1 MAEGEGIYDDWGG
14 LDYHVSVEGSDVRIA
29 MSTDSSSALRL
40 QGFSPILQGELRMLY
55 NLCLAMWRGM
65 TTGMALTRI
74 SRRI

>member
-1 MAEGEGIYDDWGG
+1 MTTGVAWTITYQSKALRW
-14 LDYHVSVEGSDVRIA
+14 RIA

-65 TTGMALTRI
+65 TTGVALTRI